1 MYRSMSDTSN
11 RPEKTFKIG
20 RKTKC
25 ISENLE
31 LSQQQLLDYL
41 IMMKPNSQELD
52 KIFSELSDDSKNNS
66 GRLGILTEEKKSKSK
81 FRSLFSRSSKS
92 DDESDLKLHPKN
104 SSTDSLTSLINFIM
118 PRRSTSNISP
128 NLRHKFKS
136 DESGYGSDSTKA
148 ASIDS
153 PVGSIK
159 SQISNVSSDE
169 KDMQR
174 AENAT
179 TSDFYNDDTD
189 TAEEDNND
197 RTLTSWYRGLSKKRS
212 RSHSDDSDSF
222 SKKKSVKI
230 KRSPTKKD
238 KFKMSVE
245 DLSQNCCHKLD
256 GLKLNAEKEEE
267 KKNKNKNHTLKVPEK
282 EIKCVKL
289 KVGKGE
295 CVGIKIGPIYGRD
308 STTSYT
314 ITDILPHSAAYR

>member
-1 MYRSMSDTSN
+1 MYRSMSDNSS
-11 RPEKTFKIG
+11 RHEKTLKTG

-31 LSQQQLLDYL
+31 LSQQQLLEYL

-52 KIFSELSDDSKNNS
+52 KIFSELSDESKNNS
-66 GRLGILTEEKKSKSK
+66 GRLGSLTEEKKSKSK

-92 DDESDLKLHPKN
+92 DDESDLRLHPKN

-128 NLRHKFKS
+128 NLPHKFKS

-153 PVGSIK
+153 PIGSIK
-159 SQISNVSSDE
+159 SQISNVSSDD
-169 KDMQR
+169 KDVQR
-174 AENAT
+174 TENAA

-197 RTLTSWYRGLSKKRS
+197 RTLTSWYRGISKKRS
-212 RSHSDDSDSF
+212 RSYSNESNSF

-230 KRSPTKKD
+230 KKSPTKKEN
-238 KFKMSVE
+238 FKMSVE
-245 DLSQNCCHKLD
+245 DLSQNCCHKLN
-256 GLKLNAEKEEE
+256 GLELNAEREEE
-267 KKNKNKNHTLKVPEK
+267 KKNKNKNQTSRVPEK
-282 EIKCVKL
+282 EIKCVKF

-295 CVGIKIGPIYGRD
+295 SIGIKIGPNYGQD

-314 ITDILPHSAAYR
+314 ITDLLPHSAAYR